1 MWVRFLPG
9 LPRVPPPE
17 PRTERRDGT
26 VTTTKKPNV
35 IIRTLRETVAE
46 LRKVSWPTRQEAT
59 QLTII
64 VLVVVTAMS
73 AFLGLMDYLFA
84 RLVGLV
90 LTLG

>member
-1 MWVRFLPG
+1 
-9 LPRVPPPE
+9 
-17 PRTERRDGT
+17 
-26 VTTTKKPNV
+26 VTTTKKTNV

-73 AFLGLMDYLFA
+73 AFLGLMDFLFA

>member
-1 MWVRFLPG
+1 
-9 LPRVPPPE
+9 
-17 PRTERRDGT
+17 